1 MYAAPLAWIALAAAL
16 APLPT
21 PAFAP
26 LPIPGYVPP
35 TPALGPPPSTPAV
48 PPTGAPFTIDAA
60 HSHVGFSIRHL
71 GLTRVRGS
79 FAEVSGSL
87 VWDGADPANGSITVV
102 IGAASV
108 DTRNQRRDDDLRE
121 NFFETA
127 TFPKIVFQSTGVEEG
142 PDGLLLHGIL
152 RIKDVSRPVTL
163 DTRRLGEWSDSA
175 SGDRRVA
182 FAAGL
187 VIDRRD
193 FGVRAEGHPAE
204 IRLVIGYDVE
214 IEIEIEALLPGYADT
229 GYPGGEASA
238 AARLDAAATADPDAD
253 LEARW
258 AELRAS
264 SDSLDYSPRALA
276 LLGFKLLN
284 RDDARAAVQAF
295 TLYQAEA
302 GTPAAT
308 TFEWLGHAYAA
319 AGRPDDAVA
328 SYRRALELDPSRAG
342 SIEMLRLVEGGD
354 ARSRWT
360 VPDAALAPA
369 AEG

>member
-1 MYAAPLAWIALAAAL
+1 MYAASRAWIALAVL
-16 APLPT
+16 AP
-21 PAFAP
+21 ADGWAP
-26 LPIPGYVPP
+26 VPP
-35 TPALGPPPSTPAV
+35 AAGRTAPPAPPAIAPA
-48 PPTGAPFTIDAA
+48 GAPFTIDAA

-87 VWDGADPANGSITVV
+87 VWDGADPANSSITVV

-121 NFFETA
+121 NFFQTA
-127 TFPKIVFQSTGVEEG
+127 AFPKIVFQSTDVEEG

-163 DTRRLGEWSDSA
+163 DTRRLGEWADSA

-238 AARLDAAATADPDAD
+238 AGRLDTAVSADPDVD

-264 SDSLDYSPRALA
+264 SDSLDYSARALA

-284 RDDARAAVQAF
+284 RDNTRAAVQAF
-295 TLYQAEA
+295 SLYEAEA
-302 GTPAAT
+302 GEPAAT

-319 AGRPDDAVA
+319 AGRSEDAA
-328 SYRRALELDPSRAG
+328 ESYRRALELDPSRAA

-354 ARSRWT
+354 ARARWT
-360 VPDAALAPA
+360 VPDAALAA
-369 AEG
+369 APEG

>member
-1 MYAAPLAWIALAAAL
+1 MYPASLAWIALAVL
-16 APLPT
+16 APADTWVPAPPADAWATPPAAEPT
-21 PAFAP
+21 A
-26 LPIPGYVPP
+26 PP
-35 TPALGPPPSTPAV
+35 TSFAIAPA
-48 PPTGAPFTIDAA
+48 GAPFTIDAA

-79 FAEVSGSL
+79 FAEVTGSL
-87 VWDGADPANGSITVV
+87 VWDGADPASSSITVV

-127 TFPKIVFQSTGVEEG
+127 AFPKIVFQSTGVEEG

-163 DTRRLGEWSDSA
+163 DTRRLGEWSDTA

-214 IEIEIEALLPGYADT
+214 IDIEIEALLPGYADT
-229 GYPGGEASA
+229 GFPGGEASA
-238 AARLDAAATADPDAD
+238 AGRLDEAVAADPDVD

-284 RDDARAAVQAF
+284 RNNGRAAVQAF
-295 TLYQAEA
+295 SLYGAEA
-302 GTPAAT
+302 GEPAAT

-319 AGRPDDAVA
+319 AGRSADAA
-328 SYRRALELDPSRAG
+328 ESYRRALELDPSRAA

-354 ARSRWT
+354 ARARWT
-360 VPDAALAPA
+360 VPDAALAAA